1 MVAPIIAANITAAT
15 TEDGSAK
22 FSITNEEEQT
32 GILFNVPSKPSE
44 SKVISLDFDP
54 VSLDAWFNFAIS

>member
-32 GILFNVPSKPSE
+32 GILFNVLSNPSE
-44 SKVISLDFDP
+44 SEVISLDFDP